1 MGRDACFISGLI
13 FLFIFL
19 PRALSEAIPQES
31 EQTISD
37 FSLSGFGE
45 RGKRAWEITGKSAD
59 IFREQIKLDDFV
71 GTIYEQE
78 KISVTADRGDFNK
91 TQNRVHLEDN
101 VVILTESGARLT
113 TDYLDWD
120 RRVSQV
126 STEAP
131 VDVKRD
137 NITIS
142 GLGIEADTN
151 LKNVDLKREV
161 KLQINDK
168 KNRIVITCTGPL
180 SINYTESIA
189 IFNKD
194 VSVDDGQSQI
204 YSDSME
210 VFFETSESDG
220 SAGAFGGKSGKI
232 REIIARGNVKIVR
245 EGNVSFSDQAVYNA
259 DDKNLILKGK
269 PKLIIYSN
277 EAQTYGTE

>member
-1 MGRDACFISGLI
+1 
-13 FLFIFL
+13 LFIFL